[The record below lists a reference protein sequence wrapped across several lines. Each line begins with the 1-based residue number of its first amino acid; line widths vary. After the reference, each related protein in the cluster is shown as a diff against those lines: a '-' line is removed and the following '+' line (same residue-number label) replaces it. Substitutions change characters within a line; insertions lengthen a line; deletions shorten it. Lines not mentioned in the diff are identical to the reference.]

1 MIVGHSKSIYSS
13 KWITAEIS
21 DGSSRLHF
29 VPIKH
34 TIGDY
39 FVTMINKQLYAFK
52 IVGSEIKTYR
62 QTLVKSF
69 RVLRY
74 DTTHY
79 RPISSDAENLKLVLE
94 KNALPKV
101 NVLLSNILK
110 LLGRREK
117 AKFENH
123 DLAALIKEIGEKE
136 GEYGEQIKNIINYL
150 ENLKIEE
157 IVTPVR
163 KISDFIEADLLATD
177 PQFLGTTISSYQ
189 RTDVEHKKVTNY
201 PVGAKSAWLKWI
213 AIIALIVAMVAII
226 YIAYDQGAFDS
237 ITGMFGAFQLNGG
250 GAPSFFT
257 PNQPSASENI
267 MSKYPT
273 PEALK
278 SAIDRGEV
286 DYDSLPPDIKRLVD
300 GVKLPSVEKK
310 P

>member
-1 MIVGHSKSIYSS
+1 MIIPHSKSIFSS
-13 KWITAEIS
+13 KWITAEIA

-39 FVTMINKQLYAFK
+39 FVAMINKQLYAFK
-52 IVGSEIKTYR
+52 LVGSDIKTYR

-79 RPISSDAENLKLVLE
+79 RPISADSEDLKLVLE
-94 KNALPKV
+94 KNSLPKINMLLF
-101 NVLLSNILK
+101 NVLK

-117 AKFENH
+117 ATFENH
-123 DLAALIKEIGEKE
+123 DLPKLIKEIADKE
-136 GEYGEQIKNIINYL
+136 NEYGEQVKNIQNYL
-150 ENLKIEE
+150 ENLKIDE
-157 IVTPVR
+157 IVTPVKR
-163 KISDFIEADLLATD
+163 IADYLEGDLLATD
-177 PQFLGTTISSYQ
+177 PQFLGATISSYQ

-213 AIIALIVAMVAII
+213 AIIALIGLVGAIG
-226 YIAYDQGAFDS
+226 YIAYVQGVFDGL
-237 ITGMFGAFQLNGG
+237 TGMFGSFQLQGG
-250 GAPSFFT
+250 GPSFLQ
-257 PNQPSASENI
+257 PNQPSQSENI

-278 SAIDRGEV
+278 AAIDRGEV
-286 DYDSLPPDIKRLVD
+286 DYDSLPPDIKKLVD
-300 GVKLPSVEKK
+300 GVKLPTASPKT
-310 P
+310 

>member
-1 MIVGHSKSIYSS
+1 MVVGHSKAIFSS
-13 KWITAEIS
+13 KWITAQIS

-39 FVTMINKQLYAFK
+39 FVAMINKQLYAFK
-52 IVGSEIKTYR
+52 LVGSEIKTYR

-69 RVLRY
+69 RVLLY

-79 RPISSDAENLKLVLE
+79 RPISSKAEDLKLLLE
-94 KNALPKV
+94 KNSLPKV
-101 NVLLSNILK
+101 NMLLFNLLK

-117 AKFENH
+117 PNFEKH
-123 DLAALIKEIGEKE
+123 DLVGLIKEISEKE
-136 GEYGEQIKNIINYL
+136 SEYGEQIKNITNYL

-163 KISDFIEADLLATD
+163 RISDYLESDLIATD
-177 PQFLGTTISSYQ
+177 PQFLGNTISSYQ

-213 AIIALIVAMVAII
+213 AIISLVFGLAAIV
-226 YIAYDQGAFDS
+226 YIAYDLGAFDS
-237 ITGMFGAFQLNGG
+237 FTSMFGAFQLGG
-250 GAPSFFT
+250 GGPTFLQ

-278 SAIDRGEV
+278 TAIDRGEV
-286 DYDSLPPDIKRLVD
+286 DYNSLPPDIKKLVD
-300 GVKLPSVEKK
+300 GVKLPTATPKS
-310 P
+310 

>member
-1 MIVGHSKSIYSS
+1 MIVPHSKSIFSS

-34 TIGDY
+34 TIGDF
-39 FVTMINKQLYAFK
+39 FVAMINKQLYAFK

-69 RVLRY
+69 SVLRY

-79 RPISSDAENLKLVLE
+79 WPISSDSEDLKLVLE
-94 KNALPKV
+94 KNSLPKM
-101 NVLLSNILK
+101 NVLLFNILK

-117 AKFENH
+117 SEFVDH
-123 DLAALIKEIGEKE
+123 DLAKLIKDISDKE
-136 GEYGEQIKNIINYL
+136 NEYGEQVKNIKNYL
-150 ENLKIEE
+150 ENLQIEK

-163 KISDFIEADLLATD
+163 RITDYIESDLLATD

-213 AIIALIVAMVAII
+213 AIIALIGLVAAIG

-237 ITGMFGAFQLNGG
+237 LTGMFGGFQIQGG
-250 GAPSFFT
+250 GPSFLQ
-257 PNQPSASENI
+257 PNQPSKSDTI
-267 MSKYPT
+267 MQQYST

-278 SAIDRGEV
+278 AAIDRGEV
-286 DYDSLPPDIKRLVD
+286 DYDSLPPDIKKLVD
-300 GVKLPSVEKK
+300 GVKLPTASPKT
-310 P
+310 

>member
-1 MIVGHSKSIYSS
+1 MIIGHSKSIFSS
-13 KWITAEIS
+13 KWITAQIS

-39 FVTMINKQLYAFK
+39 FVAMINKQLYAFK

-62 QTLVKSF
+62 QTLIKSF
-69 RVLRY
+69 RVLQY

-79 RPISSDAENLKLVLE
+79 RPISPTSEALKLALE
-94 KNALPKV
+94 KNSLPKV
-101 NVLLSNILK
+101 NMLLFNLLK

-117 AKFENH
+117 SEFTNH
-123 DLAALIKEIGEKE
+123 KLAELIKEISEKE
-136 GEYGEQIKNIINYL
+136 KDYGEQIKNITNYL

-163 KISDFIEADLLATD
+163 KITDYLEGDLLATD

-201 PVGAKSAWLKWI
+201 PVGAKSAWIKWI
-213 AIIALIVAMVAII
+213 AIFALVGMIAAII
-226 YIAYDQGAFDS
+226 YIAYDQGVFDS
-237 ITGMFGAFQLNGG
+237 LTGMFGSFQLQGG
-250 GAPSFFT
+250 GPSFLQ

-278 SAIDRGEV
+278 AAIDRGEV
-286 DYDSLPPDIKRLVD
+286 DYNSLPPDIKKLVD
-300 GVKLPSVEKK
+300 GVKLPTASPKT
-310 P
+310 

>member
-1 MIVGHSKSIYSS
+1 MVIGHSKSIFSS
-13 KWITAEIS
+13 KWITAEIV

-34 TIGDY
+34 SIGDY
-39 FVTMINKQLYAFK
+39 FVAMINKQLYAFK
-52 IVGSEIKTYR
+52 IVGTEIKTYR

-79 RPISSDAENLKLVLE
+79 RPISSDSEDLKLVLE
-94 KNALPKV
+94 KNSLPKV
-101 NVLLSNILK
+101 NMLLFNVLK

-117 AKFENH
+117 VKFESHN
-123 DLAALIKEIGEKE
+123 LPKLIKEISDKE
-136 GEYGEQIKNIINYL
+136 NEYGEQIKNITNYL
-150 ENLKIEE
+150 ENLKIDE

-163 KISDFIEADLLATD
+163 KISDYLEGDLLATD

-189 RTDVEHKKVTNY
+189 RTDVEHKKITNY

-213 AIIALIVAMVAII
+213 AIIALIGLVAAIG
-226 YIAYDQGAFDS
+226 YIAYSQGVFDS
-237 ITGMFGAFQLNGG
+237 LTGMFGSFQIQGG
-250 GAPSFFT
+250 GPSFLQ

-278 SAIDRGEV
+278 AAIDRGEV
-286 DYDSLPPDIKRLVD
+286 DYDSLPPDIKKLVD
-300 GVKLPSVEKK
+300 GVKLPTASPKT
-310 P
+310 

>member
-1 MIVGHSKSIYSS
+1 MIVPHSKSIFSS
-13 KWITAEIS
+13 KWITAEIV
-21 DGSSRLHF
+21 DGSSRIHF

-39 FVTMINKQLYAFK
+39 FVAMINKQLYAFK

-79 RPISSDAENLKLVLE
+79 RPISSDSEALKLVLE
-94 KNALPKV
+94 QNSLPKV
-101 NVLLSNILK
+101 NMLLHNILK

-123 DLAALIKEIGEKE
+123 KLDDLIKEIADKEKD
-136 GEYGEQIKNIINYL
+136 YGEQIKNITNYL
-150 ENLKIEE
+150 ENLKINE

-163 KISDFIEADLLATD
+163 KISDYLEGDLLATD

-201 PVGAKSAWLKWI
+201 PVGAKSAWLKWV
-213 AIIALIVAMVAII
+213 AIFGLIGMVIGII

-237 ITGMFGAFQLNGG
+237 LTGMFSSFQLEGG
-250 GAPSFFT
+250 SSPSFLT
-257 PNQPSASENI
+257 PNQPSKSDTI
-267 MSKYPT
+267 MGQYPT
-273 PEALK
+273 PELLK
-278 SAIDRGEV
+278 TAIDRGEV

-300 GVKLPSVEKK
+300 GVKLPSVESK